1 MVQYPFPKDESNSDD
16 TAVDTAGASRDKSPM
31 RTCPLCEVNLD
42 EVDLQHETVDRCPA
56 CSGIFLD
63 RGELG
68 SIVKMVRIFRE
79 IELGE
84 RDIDNIPEGDLDR
97 AIACPADGSSME
109 PVDMGGVVVD
119 VCSDCGGIWLDG
131 GEMAALKLAE
141 SNLRANLGLYT
152 RLGK

>member
-1 MVQYPFPKDESNSDD
+1 
-16 TAVDTAGASRDKSPM
+16 M
-31 RTCPLCEVNLD
+31 RTCPLCEVSLD
-42 EVDLQHETVDRCPA
+42 EVDLQHEKVDRCPA
-56 CSGIFLD
+56 CAGIFLD
-63 RGELG
+63 KGELG

-84 RDIDNIPEGDLDR
+84 RDIENIPEGDLDR
-97 AIACPADGSSME
+97 SLRCPADGFAME

-119 VCSDCGGIWLDG
+119 VCSGCGGVWLDG

-141 SNLRANLGLYT
+141 ANLRANLGLYT